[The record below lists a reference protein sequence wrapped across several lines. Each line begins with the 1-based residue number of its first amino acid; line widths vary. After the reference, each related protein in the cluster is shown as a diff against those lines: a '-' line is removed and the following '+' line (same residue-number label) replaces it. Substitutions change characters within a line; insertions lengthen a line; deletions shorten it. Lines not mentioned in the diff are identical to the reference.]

1 MAETHQIRYK
11 KNMADKHQMNTN
23 MADKH
28 QMKTNMADS
37 YRRWRE
43 KNFPNKTPAQMFA

>member
-1 MAETHQIRYK
+1 
-11 KNMADKHQMNTN
+11 MADKHQMNTN

-28 QMKTNMADS
+28 QMKTNMADNHQMKTNMADS

-43 KNFPNKTPAQMFA
+43 KKFPNKTPAQMFA